1 MEIYFRFSKNFLCY
15 VLNLKEDSF
24 FMSFVLNEKIMTY
37 YSKSFLTA
45 GLVQLFVLLKPNNIR
60 MRIFR
65 NVKLAFGNLAYNITD
80 VSL

>member
-1 MEIYFRFSKNFLCY
+1 MEIYFQFSKNFLCY